1 MRGFFVGD
9 IMKFIQRLRAAA
21 RILCGRRDGV
31 LDWGGVKADFIDIG
45 DGTFLALVSEE
56 ECERLSVRP

>member
-1 MRGFFVGD
+1 
-9 IMKFIQRLRAAA
+9 MKFIQRLRAAA